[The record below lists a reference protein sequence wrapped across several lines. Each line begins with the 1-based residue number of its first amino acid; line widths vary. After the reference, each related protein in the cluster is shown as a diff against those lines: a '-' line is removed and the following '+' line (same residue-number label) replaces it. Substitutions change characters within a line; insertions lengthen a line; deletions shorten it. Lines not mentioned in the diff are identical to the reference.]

1 MRVPPI
7 LRTVRFKLTLWYS
20 SLLLVFGLAFVIAL
34 NIAVRLDEP
43 PHLVVVEGIPV
54 DQLELR
60 SAVAKP
66 GGAMDSTAPVMTSR
80 VLLQEAENQIAS
92 QNLDRL
98 RTWSILAVVGLALT
112 SGVGGYILSGMMLR
126 PVRDITEVASEISA
140 TNLSRRIRY
149 EGPEDELKQL
159 ADTFDSMIGRIQ
171 SGFESQ
177 RRFVQDASHEL
188 RTPLAAIR
196 TNIDVLEMDDEATP
210 DEYRALLETVKHQTE
225 RLTRLS
231 EDLLLLT
238 TSDGDPPELEP
249 VDVGAL
255 AGTVVDELAP
265 LASQRAV
272 QVSLEAGPDIQAMAS
287 PDLLHRCLVNLL
299 DNAIKYAGDGGRVSI
314 NVANGP
320 QGVTVAVRDSGPG
333 IPAKALPHV
342 FDRFYRVDKARDR
355 QRGGSGLGLAIVKE
369 LTEAMRGAVTVDS
382 RPAAGSTFTLQLR
395 PVDAGRHDPEGAHS
409 RKTG

>member
-1 MRVPPI
+1 MRLTPV

-43 PHLVVVEGIPV
+43 PHQFVVEGIPV

-60 SAVAKP
+60 AAVARP
-66 GGAMDSTAPVMTSR
+66 GGAMDCTAPVMTSR
-80 VLLQEAENQIAS
+80 VLLQEAEDQIAS

-98 RTWSILAVVGLALT
+98 RTWSILAVVGLAVT
-112 SGVGGYILSGMMLR
+112 SGIGGYVLSGMMLR

-140 TNLSRRIRY
+140 TNLSRRIHY
-149 EGPEDELKQL
+149 QGPEDELKQL

-171 SGFESQ
+171 AGFESQ

-210 DEYRALLETVKHQTE
+210 EEYRGLLETVKHQTE

-238 TSDGDPPELEP
+238 TSDGEPPDLEP
-249 VDVGAL
+249 VDVGSIAR
-255 AGTVVDELAP
+255 TVADELAP
-265 LASQRAV
+265 LAARRSIRV
-272 QVSLEAGPDIQAMAS
+272 RVDNVSTSEALAS
-287 PDLLHRCLVNLL
+287 PDLLYRCLMNLV
-299 DNAIKYAGDGGRVSI
+299 DNAVKYSGEGGAVSVR
-314 NVANGP
+314 VANGGG
-320 QGVTVAVRDSGPG
+320 GVTVDVKDSGPG
-333 IPAKALPHV
+333 IPAEALPHV

-355 QRGGSGLGLAIVKE
+355 RRGGSGLGLAIVKE
-369 LTEAMRGAVTVDS
+369 LTQAMGGTVSVESMPGRGA
-382 RPAAGSTFTLQLR
+382 TFTLSLR
-395 PVDAGRHDPEGAHS
+395 SAEGQHQGRP
-409 RKTG
+409 